1 MPDGLGRARTR
12 GARVRGSRGRLADN
26 EQVSGIVVL
35 RPESGLFFANADAIR
50 DQIRAHAVA
59 GTRAIV
65 VDAETV
71 PAIDVTAVT
80 MLVGLGHDLRRDG
93 IELVLARDAGAIR
106 DLVALRE
113 GEDGPLRKYPTVQT
127 AVDELTKGTNG

>member
-1 MPDGLGRARTR
+1 M
-12 GARVRGSRGRLADN
+12 
-26 EQVSGIVVL
+26 
-35 RPESGLFFANADAIR
+35 
-50 DQIRAHAVA
+50 
-59 GTRAIV
+59 
-65 VDAETV
+65 

-113 GEDGPLRKYPTVQT
+113 GEDGPLRNYPTVQT